1 MLLLFLTAR
10 LVKVSDEN
18 NPLLSAGACQAI
30 GEIGRNCS
38 LPLPPGEQ
46 GSSDGEITKLT
57 VVQNLLAII
66 KSGKENAK
74 VTSPFFFKLFPIQQ
88 QTIAGFPENILL
100 NGW

>member
-1 MLLLFLTAR
+1 MQNVFHYILSLTAR

-38 LPLPPGEQ
+38 LPLPPGDQ

-57 VVQNLLAII
+57 IVENLLAII
-66 KSGKENAK
+66 KSGKESNKVAK
-74 VTSPFFFKLFPIQQ
+74 LVFLFVL
-88 QTIAGFPENILL
+88 AMF
-100 NGW
+100 